1 MANSF
6 ELKAVITAVDKLSAP
21 LKGMRR
27 EMKSFKK
34 EFSAGLAGAAAL
46 GAGVVTAMA
55 GPIKQAIDFESTMAD
70 VRKVVDFDTP
80 EQFKQMSEDILKLST
95 ELPMAA
101 DGIGQIVAA
110 GGQAGIAKEEL
121 MSFAQSAVKMGIAF
135 DQTAEQS
142 GQMMAQWR
150 TAFQL
155 TQNDVVSLADKIN
168 YLGNKGPANAAKIS
182 EIVTRIGPLGEVGGL
197 ASGEIAAL
205 GATIAR
211 MGVESDVAAT
221 GIKNFMLALTKGKSA
236 TKSQKIA
243 LHTLKISPK
252 KLAAQMQKDAKGAML
267 MVLKSLEKLPKKDQM
282 ALLNDLFGS
291 ESLGSIAPLL
301 TNLKLLEVNF
311 DRVADKQKYRGSMQ
325 KEYASRAATTANAIQ
340 LFKNQMHVASV
351 SIGSIFLPSI
361 VEATKKIQPLIEQ
374 FRTWTKANP
383 ELIKSFAKWR
393 LYLLGTATAVGVV
406 TRAFRIFNSVMKMSR
421 LGKLVTLMVIGGGLI
436 VDNWE
441 TIGPI
446 IKAVCRSIDGVAQA
460 LGGWE
465 NILKGILVFVA
476 TKWSVDMIS
485 SIGGVTKEMGKLG
498 KVTKATGLLG
508 LGGKFGLYGAAAT
521 MLYDPVKSAMD
532 STIGKTD
539 VGKWMDNHGLFTA
552 TDWTPF
558 FSRDE
563 RDRYQAG
570 LDEAKRY
577 ESNTVNPALSPI
589 LSQEKGEV
597 VVRFMD
603 VPKGTSVQTEGKQPS
618 WLNYDVGYNRFARQ

>member
-1 MANSF
+1 MANSI
-6 ELKAVITAVDKLSAP
+6 ELKAIITAVDKLSAP

-27 EMKSFKK
+27 EMKTFKK
-34 EFSAGLAGAAAL
+34 EFSAGMAGAAAL
-46 GAGVVTAMA
+46 GAGIVTAMA

-95 ELPMAA
+95 ALPMAA

-142 GQMMAQWR
+142 GQMMAQWH
-150 TAFQL
+150 TAFRL

-168 YLGNKGPANAAKIS
+168 TLGNNGPANAAKIS
-182 EIVTRIGPLGEVGGL
+182 EIVTRIGPLGEVAGL

-205 GATIAR
+205 DATIAG

-267 MVLKSLEKLPKKDQM
+267 MVLKAIEKVPKKDQA

-291 ESLGSIAPLL
+291 ESLGAIAPLL
-301 TNLKLLEVNF
+301 TNLKLLEVNL
-311 DRVADKQKYRGSMQ
+311 DRVADKQKYGGSMQ

-374 FRTWTKANP
+374 LRTWSKAHP
-383 ELIKSFAKWR
+383 ELIKSFAKWG

-406 TRAFRIFNSVMKMSR
+406 TRAFRIFNSVMKMST

-436 VDNWE
+436 VENWE
-441 TIGPI
+441 TIGPM
-446 IKAVCRSIDGVAQA
+446 IKAVWKNIDGVIQA
-460 LGGWE
+460 IGGWE
-465 NILKGILVFVA
+465 TGIKGVLGKA
-476 TKWSVDMIS
+476 GL
-485 SIGGVTKEMGKLG
+485 IGGISMGVEPLVDKGLNAVFGGNEWFQNLRTARDWSEFGRSMIGNSHLLKDDKGNWQFKEVPPNTLDSFGKNE
-498 KVTKATGLLG
+498 T
-508 LGGKFGLYGAAAT
+508 
-521 MLYDPVKSAMD
+521 
-532 STIGKTD
+532 
-539 VGKWMDNHGLFTA
+539 
-552 TDWTPF
+552 
-558 FSRDE
+558 RD
-563 RDRYQAG
+563 
-570 LDEAKRY
+570 
-577 ESNTVNPALSPI
+577 
-589 LSQEKGEV
+589 GEV
-597 VVRFMD
+597 RLIFENTPPGMRVAPVGNAL
-603 VPKGTSVQTEGKQPS
+603 P
-618 WLNYDVGYNRFARQ
+618 WLSYDVGYNRFSKQ

>member
-1 MANSF
+1 MANSI
-6 ELKAVITAVDKLSAP
+6 ELKAIITAVDKLSAP

-27 EMKSFKK
+27 EMKTFKK
-34 EFSAGLAGAAAL
+34 EFSAGMAGAAAL
-46 GAGVVTAMA
+46 GAGIVTAMA

-95 ELPMAA
+95 ALPMAA

-150 TAFQL
+150 TAFRL
-155 TQNDVVSLADKIN
+155 TQNDVISLADKIN
-168 YLGNKGPANAAKIS
+168 YLGNNGPANAAKIS
-182 EIVTRIGPLGEVGGL
+182 EIVTRIGPLGEVAGL

-205 GATIAR
+205 GATIAG

-243 LHTLKISPK
+243 LRTLKISPK

-267 MVLKSLEKLPKKDQM
+267 MVLKAIEKVPKKDQA

-291 ESLGSIAPLL
+291 ESLGAIAPLL
-301 TNLKLLEVNF
+301 TNLKLLEVNL
-311 DRVADKQKYRGSMQ
+311 DRVADKQKYGGSMQ
-325 KEYASRAATTANAIQ
+325 KEYATRAVTTANAIQ

-361 VEATKKIQPLIEQ
+361 VEATEKIQPLIEQ
-374 FRTWTKANP
+374 FRTWSKANP
-383 ELIKSFAKWR
+383 ELIKSFAKWG

-406 TRAFRIFNSVMKMSR
+406 TRAFRIFNSVMKMST

-436 VDNWE
+436 VENWE

-446 IKAVCRSIDGVAQA
+446 IKAVWQNIDGVIQA
-460 LGGWE
+460 IGGWE
-465 NILKGILVFVA
+465 TVLAGILVFVT
-476 TKWSVDMIS
+476 TKWAVDMVKSIRNVTREMKTLAKNS
-485 SIGGVTKEMGKLG
+485 PSGIKGVLGKAGLIGGISMGVEPLVDKGLNAVFGGNEWFQNLRTARDWSEFGRSMIGNSHLLKDDQGNWQFKEDPPNTLDSFGKNE
-498 KVTKATGLLG
+498 T
-508 LGGKFGLYGAAAT
+508 
-521 MLYDPVKSAMD
+521 
-532 STIGKTD
+532 
-539 VGKWMDNHGLFTA
+539 
-552 TDWTPF
+552 
-558 FSRDE
+558 RD
-563 RDRYQAG
+563 
-570 LDEAKRY
+570 
-577 ESNTVNPALSPI
+577 
-589 LSQEKGEV
+589 GEV
-597 VVRFMD
+597 RLIFENTPQDMRVAPVGNAL
-603 VPKGTSVQTEGKQPS
+603 P
-618 WLNYDVGYNRFARQ
+618 WLSYDVGYNRFSRQ

>member
-1 MANSF
+1 MANSI
-6 ELKAVITAVDKLSAP
+6 ELKAIITAVDKLSAP

-27 EMKSFKK
+27 EMKTFKK
-34 EFSAGLAGAAAL
+34 EFSAGMAGAAAL
-46 GAGVVTAMA
+46 GAGIVTAMA

-95 ELPMAA
+95 ALPMAA

-150 TAFQL
+150 TAFRL

-168 YLGNKGPANAAKIS
+168 TLGNNGPANAAKIS
-182 EIVTRIGPLGEVGGL
+182 EIVTRIGPLGEVAGL

-205 GATIAR
+205 AATIAG

-267 MVLKSLEKLPKKDQM
+267 MVLKAIEKVPKKDQA

-291 ESLGSIAPLL
+291 ESLGAIAPLL
-301 TNLKLLEVNF
+301 TNLKLLEVNL
-311 DRVADKQKYRGSMQ
+311 DRVADKQKYGGSMQ

-374 FRTWTKANP
+374 LRTWSKAHP
-383 ELIKSFAKWR
+383 ELIKSFAKWG

-406 TRAFRIFNSVMKMSR
+406 TRAFRIFNSVMKMST

-436 VDNWE
+436 VENWE
-441 TIGPI
+441 TIGPM
-446 IKAVCRSIDGVAQA
+446 IKAVWKNIDGVIQA
-460 LGGWE
+460 IGGWE
-465 NILKGILVFVA
+465 TGIKGVLGKA
-476 TKWSVDMIS
+476 GL
-485 SIGGVTKEMGKLG
+485 IGGISMGVEPLVDKGLNAVFGGNEWFQNLRTARDWSEFGRSMIGNSHLLKDDKGNWQFKEVPPNTLDSFGKNE
-498 KVTKATGLLG
+498 T
-508 LGGKFGLYGAAAT
+508 
-521 MLYDPVKSAMD
+521 
-532 STIGKTD
+532 
-539 VGKWMDNHGLFTA
+539 
-552 TDWTPF
+552 
-558 FSRDE
+558 RD
-563 RDRYQAG
+563 
-570 LDEAKRY
+570 
-577 ESNTVNPALSPI
+577 
-589 LSQEKGEV
+589 GEV
-597 VVRFMD
+597 RLIFENTPPGMRVAPVGNAL
-603 VPKGTSVQTEGKQPS
+603 P
-618 WLNYDVGYNRFARQ
+618 WLSYDVGYNRFSKQ

>member
-6 ELKAVITAVDKLSAP
+6 ELKAIITAVDKLSAP

-95 ELPMAA
+95 ALPMAA

-150 TAFQL
+150 TAFRL

-168 YLGNKGPANAAKIS
+168 TLGNNGPANAAKIS
-182 EIVTRIGPLGEVGGL
+182 QIVTRIGPLGEVGGL

-205 GATIAR
+205 GATIAG

-236 TKSQKIA
+236 TKSQKVA

-267 MVLKSLEKLPKKDQM
+267 MVLKALEQLPKKDQM

-301 TNLKLLEVNF
+301 TNLKLLEVNL
-311 DRVADKQKYRGSMQ
+311 DRVADKQKYGGSMQ
-325 KEYASRAATTANAIQ
+325 KEYAARAATTANAIQ

-361 VEATKKIQPLIEQ
+361 VEMTKKIQPLIEQ
-374 FRTWTKANP
+374 FRTWVKANP
-383 ELIKSFAKWR
+383 ELIKSFAKWGV
-393 LYLLGTATAVGVV
+393 YLLGTATAIGVV

-421 LGKLVTLMVIGGGLI
+421 LGKLVTSMVIAGGLI

-446 IKAVCRSIDGVAQA
+446 IKSVWQDIDGVIQA
-460 LGGWE
+460 IGGWE
-465 NILKGILVFVA
+465 TVLAGILVFVT
-476 TKWSVDMIS
+476 TKWAVNMVK
-485 SIGGVTKEMGKLG
+485 SIRNVTREMKILAKNSPSGIKGVLG
-498 KVTKATGLLG
+498 K
-508 LGGKFGLYGAAAT
+508 
-521 MLYDPVKSAMD
+521 
-532 STIGKTD
+532 
-539 VGKWMDNHGLFTA
+539 
-552 TDWTPF
+552 
-558 FSRDE
+558 
-563 RDRYQAG
+563 AG
-570 LDEAKRY
+570 LIGAVSMGVEPLVDKGLNAAFGDNEWFQNLRTARDWGEFGRSMIGNSHLLKDDKGNWQFK
-577 ESNTVNPALSPI
+577 EEPKNTLDSFSKTEPRD
-589 LSQEKGEV
+589 GEV
-597 VVRFMD
+597 RFIFENTPPGMR
-603 VPKGTSVQTEGKQPS
+603 VAPVGNALP
-618 WLNYDVGYNRFARQ
+618 WLSFDVGYNRFSRQ

>member
-1 MANSF
+1 MSNR
-6 ELKAVITAVDKLSAP
+6 L
-21 LKGMRR
+21 
-27 EMKSFKK
+27 
-34 EFSAGLAGAAAL
+34 
-46 GAGVVTAMA
+46 
-55 GPIKQAIDFESTMAD
+55 FESTMAD

-80 EQFKQMSEDILKLST
+80 EQFKAMSEDILKLST

-150 TAFQL
+150 TAFRL

-168 YLGNKGPANAAKIS
+168 YLGNNGPANAAKIS
-182 EIVTRIGPLGEVGGL
+182 DIVTRIGPLGEVGGL

-205 GATIAR
+205 GATIAG

-267 MVLKSLEKLPKKDQM
+267 MVLKALEKLPKKDQM

-301 TNLKLLEVNF
+301 TNLNLLEVNL
-311 DRVADKQKYRGSMQ
+311 DRVADKQKYGGSMQ
-325 KEYASRAATTANAIQ
+325 KEYATRAATTANAIQ

-374 FRTWTKANP
+374 FRTWAKANP
-383 ELIKSFAKWR
+383 ELIKSFAKWG

-406 TRAFRIFNSVMKMSR
+406 TRAFRIFNSVMKMST
-421 LGKLVTLMVIGGGLI
+421 LGKLVSLMVIGGGLI

-446 IKAVCRSIDGVAQA
+446 IEAVWQNIDGVIQA
-460 LGGWE
+460 IGGWE
-465 NILKGILVFVA
+465 TVLAGILVFVT
-476 TKWSVDMIS
+476 TKWAVDMVKSIRNVTREMKTLGKNS
-485 SIGGVTKEMGKLG
+485 PSGIKGVLGKAGLIGGISMGVEPLVDK
-498 KVTKATGLLG
+498 GLNAVF
-508 LGGKFGLYGAAAT
+508 GGNEWFQNLRYRLSYHDTRAIFSSKGMPDF
-521 MLYDPVKSAMD
+521 
-532 STIGKTD
+532 KT
-539 VGKWMDNHGLFTA
+539 
-552 TDWTPF
+552 P
-558 FSRDE
+558 
-563 RDRYQAG
+563 
-570 LDEAKRY
+570 
-577 ESNTVNPALSPI
+577 
-589 LSQEKGEV
+589 
-597 VVRFMD
+597 
-603 VPKGTSVQTEGKQPS
+603 
-618 WLNYDVGYNRFARQ
+618 